1 MTVGK
6 RILLVLG
13 AIALLLAGI
22 VAVFAVFWEDRWYA
36 AFGSDEYYIG
46 VDGSSMFGDR
56 TVWIEI
62 NTPDDVARVMLD
74 STKTDEAL
82 KLFEAAKAK
91 QSSSWHEAGSMNDT
105 DDPNDLFISRMTTS
119 AGLGVRLAI
128 HDGSSCLSYDL
139 RPADLAAFERALRS
153 ARRHFDSGD
162 VDRGLTPSWS
172 PPEEAFQ
179 RGRKSLDPIPQIFP
193 GCR

>member
-1 MTVGK
+1 M
-6 RILLVLG
+6 LVLG
-13 AIALLLAGI
+13 AIAVLLIGG

-46 VDGSSMFGDR
+46 VEGSSMFSDR

-74 STKTDEAL
+74 SAKTDEAL
-82 KLFEAAKAK
+82 KLFETAAGK
-91 QSSSWHEAGSMNDT
+91 QSSSWHDVGSMSDS
-105 DDPNDLFISRMTTS
+105 DDPRDLFISRLALS
-119 AGLGVRLAI
+119 AGPGIRFAI

-139 RPADLAAFERALRS
+139 KPADVAAFERGLQA
-153 ARRHFDSGD
+153 ARRHFGSDD
-162 VDRGLTPSWS
+162 IDRRLPPHWS
-172 PPEEAFQ
+172 PQDDAFQ

-193 GCR
+193 GCG